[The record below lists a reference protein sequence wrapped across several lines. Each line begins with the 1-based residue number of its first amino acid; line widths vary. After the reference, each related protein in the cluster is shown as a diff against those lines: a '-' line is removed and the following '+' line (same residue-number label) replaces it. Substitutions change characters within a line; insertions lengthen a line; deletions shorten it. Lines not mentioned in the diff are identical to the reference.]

1 MKCKCRNNSR
11 FPQFTVGKTYT
22 FQYEDKYK
30 TRVVVLSDENEELR
44 TDLGN
49 FLFSFD
55 PMPEPY
61 KRTYKRQYPS
71 SGDSLN
77 KTSSTISLVMIWQMS
92 DIYAPRLR
100 FRGIFCLITSR
111 NYDKRRTKGRK
122 NRPKNGHF
130 WAFFRSKLRNFN
142 NLKR

>member
-30 TRVVVLSDENEELR
+30 TRVVVLTDEHEELR

-61 KRTYKRQYPS
+61 KRTYKRQYPTPHI
-71 SGDSLN
+71 D
-77 KTSSTISLVMIWQMS
+77 KTETISFVMI
-92 DIYAPRLR
+92 
-100 FRGIFCLITSR
+100 
-111 NYDKRRTKGRK
+111 
-122 NRPKNGHF
+122 
-130 WAFFRSKLRNFN
+130 
-142 NLKR
+142 

>member
-77 KTSSTISLVMIWQMS
+77 KTSSTISFVM
-92 DIYAPRLR
+92 
-100 FRGIFCLITSR
+100 T
-111 NYDKRRTKGRK
+111 
-122 NRPKNGHF
+122 
-130 WAFFRSKLRNFN
+130 
-142 NLKR
+142 